1 MESSGS
7 ENKEWGSSEPQ
18 LPVVPNEE
26 EAQQTPSFGD
36 DANRPTDDDGD
47 SAIFPQTKTPKRVV
61 SFSAGTCT
69 DIESHAAMPPFKT
82 EDACSSTRDNDEEDV
97 DSASPELI
105 GGTYT
110 QHEFAFV
117 MVAGVLLAFNAGYVN
132 GSCLSGFLT
141 DDGDKQSVAGF
152 TGAYTQSALA
162 LAGGNFKVFG
172 TQVCMI
178 LSMIFGACISG
189 LMNPNASPYRIEPSY
204 GPTFM
209 IGGIFL
215 LIASLLAAFETNETH
230 SFYLFYFAA
239 AANGIQNGIS
249 SLYSANLIRSTH
261 LTGASTDIGLFIGQ
275 LLRGNR
281 TNLWKLLVLI
291 ALASS
296 FWLGGIISFYATSQ
310 FAHYSLLFNA
320 ALFLL
325 IGASLVFFLVH
336 ELHIS
341 VSAALMGTWMWKRVM
356 NQVVEKG
363 MRTFTRGGA
372 HMASSDFYKS
382 QHLSDYFDHINQEG
396 DEVTEQE
403 LLVALHAAGVKVS
416 KESVKVLMRSADE
429 DNNGS
434 LSKDEWKK
442 VARACRTSS
451 ER

>member
-1 MESSGS
+1 
-7 ENKEWGSSEPQ
+7 
-18 LPVVPNEE
+18 
-26 EAQQTPSFGD
+26 
-36 DANRPTDDDGD
+36 
-47 SAIFPQTKTPKRVV
+47 
-61 SFSAGTCT
+61 
-69 DIESHAAMPPFKT
+69 
-82 EDACSSTRDNDEEDV
+82 
-97 DSASPELI
+97 
-105 GGTYT
+105 
-110 QHEFAFV
+110 
-117 MVAGVLLAFNAGYVN
+117 
-132 GSCLSGFLT
+132 
-141 DDGDKQSVAGF
+141 
-152 TGAYTQSALA
+152 
-162 LAGGNFKVFG
+162 
-172 TQVCMI
+172 
-178 LSMIFGACISG
+178 
-189 LMNPNASPYRIEPSY
+189 
-204 GPTFM
+204 
-209 IGGIFL
+209 
-215 LIASLLAAFETNETH
+215 
-230 SFYLFYFAA
+230 
-239 AANGIQNGIS
+239 
-249 SLYSANLIRSTH
+249 